1 MAMPEAVERGQ
12 STQIRGGRRALVRL
26 DGQPVGTFE
35 ETERGTRFTYD
46 PAWLQRPDAVPISL
60 VLPLGSEP
68 YDWPGLHPVFE
79 NLLPEGWLLGIAT
92 TKLRIAPDDG
102 FGLLLAPAAVDAGDV
117 LVRQDAPQRGRVQ
130 WPQHGRNRCHWDV
143 SFGRMALWEQ
153 GQPSLAAERECSPFA
168 PFVN

>member
-1 MAMPEAVERGQ
+1 MAMPEAVERGP
-12 STQIRGGRRALVRL
+12 STQIRGSRRALVRL
-26 DGQPVGTFE
+26 DGQMVGTFV

-60 VLPLGSEP
+60 ALPLAPEP

-102 FGLLLAPAAVDAGDV
+102 FGLMLATCADCVGAVEILPMPGET
-117 LVRQDAPQRGRVQ
+117 AP
-130 WPQHGRNRCHWDV
+130 
-143 SFGRMALWEQ
+143 
-153 GQPSLAAERECSPFA
+153 
-168 PFVN
+168 

>member
-1 MAMPEAVERGQ
+1 MLDADERSPSQ
-12 STQIRGGRRALVRL
+12 PLRGGRRALVRL

-46 PAWLQRPDAVPISL
+46 PGWLQRSDAVPISL
-60 VLPLGSEP
+60 ALPLASEP

-102 FGLLLAPAAVDAGDV
+102 FGLMLATCADCVGAVEI
-117 LVRQDAPQRGRVQ
+117 LPMPEETAP
-130 WPQHGRNRCHWDV
+130 
-143 SFGRMALWEQ
+143 
-153 GQPSLAAERECSPFA
+153 
-168 PFVN
+168 